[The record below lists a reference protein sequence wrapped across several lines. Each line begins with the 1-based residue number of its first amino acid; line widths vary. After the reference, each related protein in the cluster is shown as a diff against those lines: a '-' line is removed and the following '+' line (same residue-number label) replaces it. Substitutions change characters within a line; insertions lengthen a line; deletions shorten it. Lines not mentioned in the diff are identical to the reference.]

1 MLSDQKVISFVAT
14 RDPQRALPFYRD
26 VLGLRLLAD
35 EPYALVFALHG
46 STLRIQK
53 AGEFAP
59 HPFTALG
66 WVVDDIHATLR
77 SLIAHGVVPL
87 RYPHLPADELGVW
100 NAGGDLIAWFHDPDH
115 NVLSLTQLAR

>member
-1 MLSDQKVISFVAT
+1 MLSHQTPMSFVAT
-14 RDPQRALPFYRD
+14 HDAPRALLFYRD
-26 VLGLRLLAD
+26 VLGLTLLAD
-35 EPYALVFALHG
+35 EPYALVFQLQG

-53 AGEFAP
+53 AGEFTA

-77 SLIAHGVVPL
+77 SLIARGVEPL

-100 NAGGDLIAWFHDPDH
+100 NAGSGLIAWFHDPDH
-115 NVLSLTQLAR
+115 NVLSLTQLTK